1 MPTITFIQQDG
12 TKHVVEAAVGQSLMH
27 AAKNMSV
34 PGILADCG
42 GACACATCHV
52 YVQEEW
58 LAKTGKPD
66 GMEIDMLEAAEEVR
80 GTSRLSCQI
89 QVTAALDGLIVEIP
103 ADQYLA

>member
-1 MPTITFIQQDG
+1 MATITFIEQDG
-12 TKHVVEAAVGQSLMH
+12 TRHVVEAALGRSLMQ
-27 AAKNMSV
+27 AAKDNGV

-52 YVQEEW
+52 YVRQEW
-58 LAKTGKPD
+58 LARTGAPD
-66 GMEIDMLEAAEEVR
+66 GMETDMLEAAEEVR

-89 QVTAALDGLIVEIP
+89 QVTGELDGLIVEIP